1 MAHRIDASF
10 QLLLPDSPTEMAAC
24 LGEVA
29 TAWANFTASLD
40 QSQAELQFS
49 VNEVRTSKR
58 ISKRGRKPALV
69 TPPGEA
75 A

>member
-10 QLLLPDSPTEMAAC
+10 QLLLSDNPSEMAAC

-29 TAWANFTASLD
+29 TAWAQFTASID
-40 QSQAELQFS
+40 QYQAELQFS

-69 TPPGEA
+69 PTAGEA